1 MKLCNTSQNTTCN
14 ITEINR
20 EEHNKRK
27 ITRVGCKT
35 MSFDIISLLS
45 VIIHSI
51 WPKRAFWGKESL
63 SCSILRGSLLTVWF
77 YLPIHHFVIKKK
89 KSILLFPYLNYKF
102 NKDLFEQDKTPNLY
116 TQQNTWIQKS
126 TIKVFISN
134 KICVVIIYIRLAMT
148 VIIYLHQV
156 IFPY

>member
-89 KSILLFPYLNYKF
+89 
-102 NKDLFEQDKTPNLY
+102 NLY
-116 TQQNTWIQKS
+116 CFFPIWTTNS
-126 TIKVFISN
+126 IKIYLSRIKHLICIYN
-134 KICVVIIYIRLAMT
+134 KIHESKNQLLRFLLVTKFVL
-148 VIIYLHQV
+148 
-156 IFPY
+156 